1 VTSSSVSWSEHVCF
15 MSVYLLFVFY

>member
-1 VTSSSVSWSEHVCF
+1 